1 MIQKTFFLV
10 TLILQLGASTV
21 FAEIQMDEVSNEKEK
36 IKLKEKTHLVRSIT
50 AVEVIAYNDFS
61 TINDIEALAQEDG
74 GKLTHCPNFKSQ
86 SVWIASGW
94 ISGSWHTCCVMG
106 ADIDACN
113 FSLEDSQ
120 CKQWASRPAKP
131 SNCL

>member
-61 TINDIEALAQEDG
+61 TIELFVSNFNGPVTLYIMEHEISTTVENEETGYITMDIL
-74 GKLTHCPNFKSQ
+74 LY
-86 SVWIASGW
+86 
-94 ISGSWHTCCVMG
+94 
-106 ADIDACN
+106 
-113 FSLEDSQ
+113 
-120 CKQWASRPAKP
+120 
-131 SNCL
+131 

>member
-1 MIQKTFFLV
+1 MIILRQMKKKFFGGIIVL
-10 TLILQLGASTV
+10 A
-21 FAEIQMDEVSNEKEK
+21 
-36 IKLKEKTHLVRSIT
+36 IT
-50 AVEVIAYNDFS
+50 AIAAFNVNLNLQQEGYS
-61 TINDIEALAQEDG
+61 VLSLNDIEALAQEDG

-86 SVWIASGW
+86 SVW